1 MYEVYKTY
9 LGGSGMTRYQRIVE
23 NARNDLLSHAQDNP
37 DYHGDTK
44 RNGIDQPF
52 ILTRGGEQ
60 FTYNMICLP
69 GDDLYAGDIIDAFN
83 EKWIVMEA
91 RADATTH
98 KTGVMH
104 QCNHLFR
111 FQNFTSDIVERWGYI
126 DQSGYSS
133 QVTGTNQMQKA
144 EEQFAI
150 YMSYDD
156 ETAKIFV
163 DKRIASHVG
172 CDKFGHKILVTFK
185 VTSAAPNTFSYNKG
199 DHLLGIK
206 VIRDVYSETTD
217 NLEEGICDYIAPGS
231 NTSEPPAS
239 NLVCYINGASKLLLG
254 RSRTYRAVFL
264 NDVGQPVD
272 DIEAVW
278 DLPPLDGIT
287 YTVGSNTVKVSA
299 SHEDSLIGSEI
310 ILGLSDAQ
318 GQYEPTNLIVEV
330 GNIV

>member
-9 LGGSGMTRYQRIVE
+9 LGGSGVTRYQRIVE

-69 GDDLYAGDIIDAFN
+69 GDDLYAGDIIDAFD

-150 YMSYDD
+150 YMPYDD

-172 CDKFGHKILVTFK
+172 YDKFGRKILVTFK

-239 NLVCYINGASKLLLG
+239 HLVCYINGASNLLLG

-264 NDVGQPVD
+264 NDVGQQVD

-287 YTVGSNTVKVSA
+287 YTVDDNTVKVSA

-310 ILGLSDAQ
+310 ILGLSDTQ

>member
-69 GDDLYAGDIIDAFN
+69 GDDLYAGDLIDAFD

-150 YMSYDD
+150 YMPYDD

-172 CDKFGHKILVTFK
+172 YDKFGRKILVTFK

-231 NTSEPPAS
+231 NTSEPPVP
-239 NLVCYINGASKLLLG
+239 NLACYIDGAPKLLLG

-264 NDVGQPVD
+264 NNAGQPVD

-278 DLPPLDGIT
+278 NLPPLDGIT
-287 YTVGSNTVKVSA
+287 YMTDGNTVKVSV
-299 SHEDSLIGSEI
+299 SREDSLIGSEI
-310 ILGLSDAQ
+310 VLGLSDAQ
-318 GQYEPTNLIVEV
+318 GQYEPAHLIVEV

>member
-9 LGGSGMTRYQRIVE
+9 LGGNGMTRYQRIVE

-69 GDDLYAGDIIDAFN
+69 GDDLCAGDIIDAFD

-150 YMSYDD
+150 YMPYDD

-172 CDKFGHKILVTFK
+172 YDKFGRKILVTFK

-239 NLVCYINGASKLLLG
+239 NLVCYINGAPKLLLG

-272 DIEAVW
+272 DIKAVW

-287 YTVGSNTVKVSA
+287 YTVDGNTVKVSA

>member
-69 GDDLYAGDIIDAFN
+69 GDDLYAGDIIDAFD

-156 ETAKIFV
+156 KTAKIFV

-172 CDKFGHKILVTFK
+172 YDKFGRKILVTFK

-231 NTSEPPAS
+231 NTSEPSIP
-239 NLVCYINGASKLLLG
+239 NLACYIDGAPKLLLG

-264 NDVGQPVD
+264 NNAGQPVD

-278 DLPPLDGIT
+278 NLPPLDGIT
-287 YTVGSNTVKVSA
+287 YMADGNTVKVSA
-299 SHEDSLIGSEI
+299 SREDSLIGSEI
-310 ILGLSDAQ
+310 VLGLSDAQ
-318 GQYEPTNLIVEV
+318 GQYEPTHLIVEV

>member
-23 NARNDLLSHAQDNP
+23 TARNDLLSHAQDNP

-69 GDDLYAGDIIDAFN
+69 GDDLYAGDIIDAFD

-150 YMSYDD
+150 YMPYDD

-172 CDKFGHKILVTFK
+172 YDKFGRKILVTFK

-231 NTSEPPAS
+231 NTSEPPTP
-239 NLVCYINGASKLLLG
+239 NLACYIDGATKLLLG
-254 RSRTYRAVFL
+254 RSRTYRAVFF
-264 NDVGQPVD
+264 NDAGQPVD
-272 DIEAVW
+272 NIEAVW
-278 DLPPLDGIT
+278 NLPPLDGIT
-287 YTVGSNTVKVSA
+287 YMADGNTVKVSA
-299 SHEDSLIGSEI
+299 SREDSLIGSEI
-310 ILGLSDAQ
+310 VLGLSDAQ
-318 GQYEPTNLIVEV
+318 GQYEPAHLIVEV